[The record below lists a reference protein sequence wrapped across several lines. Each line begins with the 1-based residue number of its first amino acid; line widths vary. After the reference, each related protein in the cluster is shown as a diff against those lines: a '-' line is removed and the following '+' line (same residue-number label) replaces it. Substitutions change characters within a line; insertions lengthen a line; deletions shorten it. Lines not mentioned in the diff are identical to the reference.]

1 MLVLKTSINW
11 ASKFLFGGGGGWG
24 EGLWDVVK
32 VYLASHGELG
42 SKKE

>member
-1 MLVLKTSINW
+1 MLLLKTSINW
-11 ASKFLFGGGGGWG
+11 ASKFLLGGRGLG
-24 EGLWDVVK
+24 EGLWDVIK